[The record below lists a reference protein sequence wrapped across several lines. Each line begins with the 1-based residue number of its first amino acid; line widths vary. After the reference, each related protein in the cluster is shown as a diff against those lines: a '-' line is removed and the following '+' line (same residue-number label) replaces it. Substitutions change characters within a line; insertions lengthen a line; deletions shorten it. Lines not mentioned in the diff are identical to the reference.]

1 MTDPGLRL
9 FAVSRQAT
17 LYGVF
22 SLALLLLLGR
32 GLYTVALGVI
42 FLGLLGQAVSRQ
54 GLAIGRAL
62 KGLLI
67 MGAVLFFQGLVMAP
81 EAYGISPYPI
91 LWCLVTALGVSV
103 LPQSKS
109 GLDGFVEIISLILVV
124 YVFANLTY
132 NLLWT
137 HWPRYGKFGLFSNI
151 HYMSLY
157 AVMTLPI
164 MVYSMMSAPSF
175 RVRCV
180 IGLALLGNVW
190 LLLETRSRPGY
201 LAVLCS
207 ALVVIPWLAP
217 HFRWRLFIFMA
228 MIVGFLYL
236 GNVANFSTRI
246 DDFVAH
252 FAQDERWEIWI
263 EAIRLQERST
273 GLQWIFGH
281 GIGAFFHDF
290 QGVALSRGIKTYLS
304 QHNFFMEI
312 LYSHGIF
319 GLSLVSIAYGLFFYW
334 LASLLRNDQSK
345 VSRRTGILLMSVATA
360 QLVHGFST
368 VPFFSRDYLLPLGF
382 VLGAGF
388 LYGEKSNR
396 TV

>member
-1 MTDPGLRL
+1 
-9 FAVSRQAT
+9 
-17 LYGVF
+17 
-22 SLALLLLLGR
+22 
-32 GLYTVALGVI
+32 
-42 FLGLLGQAVSRQ
+42 
-54 GLAIGRAL
+54 
-62 KGLLI
+62 
-67 MGAVLFFQGLVMAP
+67 
-81 EAYGISPYPI
+81 
-91 LWCLVTALGVSV
+91 
-103 LPQSKS
+103 
-109 GLDGFVEIISLILVV
+109 
-124 YVFANLTY
+124 
-132 NLLWT
+132 
-137 HWPRYGKFGLFSNI
+137 
-151 HYMSLY
+151 
-157 AVMTLPI
+157 
-164 MVYSMMSAPSF
+164 
-175 RVRCV
+175 
-180 IGLALLGNVW
+180 
-190 LLLETRSRPGY
+190 
-201 LAVLCS
+201 
-207 ALVVIPWLAP
+207 
-217 HFRWRLFIFMA
+217 MA
-228 MIVGFLYL
+228 MILGFLYL

-252 FAQDERWEIWI
+252 FAQDERWEIWS

-345 VSRRTGILLMSVATA
+345 VSRRTGILLMSLATA